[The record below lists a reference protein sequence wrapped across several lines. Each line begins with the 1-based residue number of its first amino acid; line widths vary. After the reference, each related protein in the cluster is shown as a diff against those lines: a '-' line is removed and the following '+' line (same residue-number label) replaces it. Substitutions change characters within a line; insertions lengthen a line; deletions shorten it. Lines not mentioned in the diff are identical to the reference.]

1 IKVLFEPYAKLEDS
15 LTYDVTAWAL
25 PYAYGLQAYA
35 LAGKIN
41 QTQAQ
46 PQTLSRTVTKP
57 TIPQPYAYLARWNS
71 LSDVHFLSA
80 LLRQNIKIRYSE
92 KAFATDGETYA
103 PGTLIITR
111 AGNEAM
117 GETFDKIVQAEAEK
131 AGVQVTP
138 TPTGFVSTGVDFGSG
153 SVRYLRKPKV
163 AVLAGPG
170 VAPTGFGEVWH
181 FFEQQ
186 IKYPVTVLEAQY
198 FDRVPLS
205 NFDVLV
211 LPGGNYTDILTE
223 KVLNQVRDWIAAGGK
238 LISLESATNFL
249 AGKRGFALTHK
260 GTSDSSNVSKNPY
273 ALLKPYGNS
282 ERSAISDA
290 VLGGVY
296 RVSLDNTHPLAFGY
310 GDTYFALMQDV
321 NNFGFMKD
329 GWNVGVLKKDIYT
342 SGFVGARARKK
353 LQDTLVLGHQT
364 MGRGQ
369 VVYMADNPLFRA
381 FWHNS
386 KLLFGNAVFLVGN

>member
-1 IKVLFEPYAKLEDS
+1 MFEPYAKLEDS

-35 LAGKIN
+35 LPGKIK

-46 PQTLSRTVTKP
+46 PQVLSRTVTKP
-57 TIPQPYAYLARWNS
+57 TIAQPYAYLARWNS
-71 LSDVHFLSA
+71 LSDLQFLSA
-80 LLRQNIKIRYSE
+80 LLRQSIKIRYSE
-92 KAFATDGETYA
+92 KAFETDSETYA

-111 AGNEAM
+111 AGNEAL
-117 GETFDKIVQAEAEK
+117 GEAFDKIIKAEAEK

-138 TPTGFVSTGVDFGSG
+138 TPTGFVSTGADFGSG

-163 AVLAGPG
+163 AVISGQG
-170 VAPTGFGEVWH
+170 VSEAGFGEVWH

-186 IKYPVTVLEAQY
+186 IKFPVTVLDAQY
-198 FDRVPLS
+198 FSRVPLS
-205 NFDVLV
+205 NFDVLI

-223 KVLNQVRDWIAAGGK
+223 KVMSQVREWVTAGGK
-238 LISLESATNFL
+238 LISLENATNFL
-249 AGKRGFALTHK
+249 AGKRGFALTKKNH
-260 GTSDSSNVSKNPY
+260 SDSSDVSKNPY

-282 ERSAISDA
+282 ERNAIADA
-290 VLGGVY
+290 VLGSVY

-310 GDTYFALMQDV
+310 GDTYFALIQEV
-321 NNFGFMKD
+321 NNFGFMKE

-342 SGFVGARARKK
+342 SGFVGSRARKK
-353 LQDTLVLGHQT
+353 LQDTLVLGHQSV
-364 MGRGQ
+364 GRGQ